1 MRSTAI
7 LVFLLFASVLAP
19 ASAESVHRCIGA
31 NGGAIFTDQ
40 RCEDIGA
47 VVRPDPAPPFGAAG
61 AQRVH
66 VHVHDCART
75 IDDLHSGLEAALA
88 AHDVNRVAGFYQWT
102 GISGAE
108 SVGILNRLQAIAGR
122 PLAEVNLVRPH
133 QPVDANGYE
142 TAASPRAS
150 EASAIELLQTR
161 SGNDPTPARTEF
173 ALSRNMG
180 CWWIH
185 F

>member
-1 MRSTAI
+1 MRSIAI
-7 LVFLLFASVLAP
+7 LVLLSFASIALP

-47 VVRPDPAPPFGAAG
+47 VVRPEPAPLFGSAG

-75 IDDLHSGLEAALA
+75 VDDLHDGLEAALA

-102 GISGAE
+102 GVSGAE

-122 PLAEVNLVRPH
+122 PLAEVNVVRQH

-142 TAASPRAS
+142 TAAPARTT

-173 ALSRNMG
+173 ALSRYMG
-180 CWWIH
+180 CWWVH